1 MIIKITTIII
11 NIKNKSIIKKNLPFL
26 QLDAKV
32 EQKPQLISIHQPL
45 RLPSSPDE
53 QVQVGS
59 PEEKSENTG
68 DDCDDEDEDED
79 ISRHRCLQCDKHFG
93 DYDE

>member
-1 MIIKITTIII
+1 MLNKVIILPQITHPECPQ
-11 NIKNKSIIKKNLPFL
+11 KNSKF
-26 QLDAKV
+26 
-32 EQKPQLISIHQPL
+32 ISL
-45 RLPSSPDE
+45 FVSLSPADD

-68 DDCDDEDEDED
+68 DDCDDEDEDDD